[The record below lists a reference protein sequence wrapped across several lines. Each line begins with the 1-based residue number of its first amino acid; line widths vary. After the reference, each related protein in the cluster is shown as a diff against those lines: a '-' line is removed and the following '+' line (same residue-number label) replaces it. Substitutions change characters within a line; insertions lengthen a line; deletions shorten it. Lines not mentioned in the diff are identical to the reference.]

1 MTDST
6 GSYSEDSCKTYT
18 LEQQILLNL
27 ATPIHLHELEEQL
40 GMPVDDFA
48 GIIRTHLQA
57 GHVQKVGRDTYEL
70 TQSGM
75 NYVKRLPQI
84 HTSV

>member
-1 MTDST
+1 MTNST
-6 GSYSEDSCKTYT
+6 GSYSRDSCKGYA

-27 ATPIHLHELEEQL
+27 TTPIHLRELEEKL
-40 GMPVDDFA
+40 GMPADDFA
-48 GIIRTHLQA
+48 GIIRTHLQT
-57 GHVQKVGRDTYEL
+57 GHVQKVGIDTYEL
-70 TQSGM
+70 TESGM